1 MANEV
6 ILELKDLIVR
16 RGVCRLGPLSL
27 SLSRGSWIS
36 IIGANGSGKSSLLEA
51 IAGFL
56 PVESG
61 SVVINGE
68 GRNSTAEELA
78 PWQRGIG
85 WLGQQRGL
93 WPHLTLREQCGLHA
107 ESFSDKDLLVCAKD
121 LNLESLLD
129 RKPGQLSGGEAQRGE
144 LLRALSSGAPLL
156 ILDEPTAQ
164 LDVRGESEIFER
176 ILRGAKNRRIVGF
189 EGDLVLRPSG
199 IKADGFIPTAG
210 CEVEKQTPIP
220 NHVTSPGS
228 SPVVEFNRSR
238 LLKRVSDGVAVHAST
253 ESDAG
258 LM

>member
-16 RGVCRLGPLSL
+16 RGASRLGPLSL

-36 IIGANGSGKSSLLEA
+36 VIGANGSGKSSLLEA

-68 GRNSTAEELA
+68 GRNPTAEELA

-93 WPHLTLREQCGLHA
+93 WPHLTLRGQCGLHT
-107 ESFSDKDLLVCAKD
+107 ESFSEKDLLDCAKD

-144 LLRALSSGAPLL
+144 LLRALSSGAPML
-156 ILDEPTAQ
+156 ILDEPFAAQ
-164 LDVRGESEIFER
+164 NKDHREAILER
-176 ILRGAKNRRIVGF
+176 L
-189 EGDLVLRPSG
+189 
-199 IKADGFIPTAG
+199 
-210 CEVEKQTPIP
+210 EVEK
-220 NHVTSPGS
+220 
-228 SPVVEFNRSR
+228 SR
-238 LLKRVSDGVAVHAST
+238 GRAILMALHETLEGIEEVHLPT
-253 ESDAG
+253 RESA
-258 LM
+258 